1 LENPDY
7 SSKKTLVV
15 FPDSGDRYLST
26 GIFQMSAGASS

>member
-7 SSKKTLVV
+7 SSKKTLVI

-26 GIFQMSAGASS
+26 GIFRTPAGASS